1 MSTDNALV
9 IQKSKRFT
17 LLIDPEMQG
26 VTFLKSQFEGPGN
39 LYVLKQTD
47 QNFKKMM
54 EMAIEI
60 GKVVIVE
67 GITQHVNMNLQSI
80 MKKQISKYSGSRMMN
95 FCRKQYKYDKNFDLY
110 VVSTAA
116 RP

>member
-9 IQKSKRFT
+9 IQKSKRFS

-26 VTFLKSQFEGPGN
+26 VTWLKAQHEGSGN
-39 LYVLKQTD
+39 LYVLKQSD
-47 QNFKKMM
+47 HNFKKMM

-67 GITQHVNMNLQSI
+67 QVHQHVGMNLQSI
-80 MKKQISKYSGSRMMN
+80 MKK
-95 FCRKQYKYDKNFDLY
+95 
-110 VVSTAA
+110 
-116 RP
+116 

>member
-54 EMAIEI
+54 EMA
-60 GKVVIVE
+60 
-67 GITQHVNMNLQSI
+67 QNPLQRMASI
-80 MKKQISKYSGSRMMN
+80 NSKKSTISMRM
-95 FCRKQYKYDKNFDLY
+95 
-110 VVSTAA
+110 
-116 RP
+116 

>member
-26 VTFLKSQFEGPGN
+26 VTWLKAQYEGSGN
-39 LYVLKQTD
+39 LNTLKQSD
-47 QNFKKMM
+47 PNFKKMM
-54 EMAIEI
+54 EMAIEY

-67 GITQHVNMNLQSI
+67 QVH
-80 MKKQISKYSGSRMMN
+80 
-95 FCRKQYKYDKNFDLY
+95 
-110 VVSTAA
+110 
-116 RP
+116 